1 MLKFLKIIFILM
13 LFSQS
18 PLYSKTSNKN
28 DFNSKDFSNY
38 FSALISYNNQKNLDA
53 LRFFNLSK
61 SMINEYD
68 PYLKKYIFS
77 LILDGKVKKAIKEIN
92 NNLDKKNSDFF
103 EAYLLLF
110 LNSVNKNNFKE
121 SSYYLEKISK
131 FKDYGTLELI
141 VYESLKN
148 YLYTFKNKKI
158 NNSKNTFPNLS
169 LVNKTFQSC
178 YLENKETN
186 VYFANL
192 INNPDIDYSRY
203 LFFYIN
209 YLIDEKK
216 FNEIKEITSGIDTL
230 SSTLLVL
237 QLKNWIDKKN
247 FHKISE
253 IFSCKSESDI
263 LSEFFF
269 IIANIYSTQEEYE
282 TSNLFL
288 NISNFLNPKFK
299 FNLSLIIE
307 NNYSNNNYY
316 ETEKLL
322 NRFNK
327 RDDIYYWYKI
337 KKKTQIISNKL
348 GQEKAINYINNK
360 FEKIENPSI
369 KILLDMGNI
378 AKGYKKYQ
386 SSINYYDI
394 VISKTDKNSKS
405 YSDLLYKRGG
415 SYERIGKYEESDKD
429 LLKSLEINPNDA
441 YVLNYLAYSWLERSY
456 KIESAIQMLDEAYNQ
471 KSNDP
476 YIIDSVGWGYY
487 LINDFINSE
496 KFLKKALQLMPND
509 PIVND
514 HYGDVL
520 WQIGRKIEAKYYW
533 ENVLNFK
540 DTEDEMKK
548 DIYIKLLKGPE
559 KI

>member
-1 MLKFLKIIFILM
+1 
-13 LFSQS
+13 
-18 PLYSKTSNKN
+18 
-28 DFNSKDFSNY
+28 
-38 FSALISYNNQKNLDA
+38 
-53 LRFFNLSK
+53 
-61 SMINEYD
+61 
-68 PYLKKYIFS
+68 
-77 LILDGKVKKAIKEIN
+77 
-92 NNLDKKNSDFF
+92 
-103 EAYLLLF
+103 
-110 LNSVNKNNFKE
+110 
-121 SSYYLEKISK
+121 
-131 FKDYGTLELI
+131 
-141 VYESLKN
+141 
-148 YLYTFKNKKI
+148 
-158 NNSKNTFPNLS
+158 
-169 LVNKTFQSC
+169 
-178 YLENKETN
+178 
-186 VYFANL
+186 
-192 INNPDIDYSRY
+192 
-203 LFFYIN
+203 
-209 YLIDEKK
+209 
-216 FNEIKEITSGIDTL
+216 
-230 SSTLLVL
+230 LVL

>member
-1 MLKFLKIIFILM
+1 M

-237 QLKNWIDKKN
+237 QLKNWIDKKH

-327 RDDIYYWYKI
+327 RDDIYYWYKV

-348 GQEKAINYINNK
+348 GQDEAINYINNK

-394 VISKTDKNSKS
+394 VISKTDKDSKS

-441 YVLNYLAYSWLERSY
+441 YVLNYLAYSWLERNY
-456 KIESAIQMLDEAYNQ
+456 KIETAIQMLDEAYNQ